1 MAGKTEKFRAQW
13 SKITSHRWILR
24 TICGYQVE
32 LTDKPDQTFV
42 PSPIKFSK
50 LEEEAINK
58 EILDFT
64 KKGIIEPVVQADP
77 DEFISNIFVRPKS
90 DGGIRVILNLKPFNQ
105 QYVDKIHFKM
115 ESLKSAI
122 NAMTPNCFLAS
133 VDLKEAFYSIK
144 IREMDR
150 KYFRFYWRGQKY
162 QFTSLIMGLSSSP
175 RCFTKILKPVYST
188 LRRKGHISTAYIDD
202 SCLQGRTKQQCA
214 QNVSDTVH
222 LLDNLGFTVHDK
234 KSVLIPTKE
243 ITFVGFILNSADM
256 TVRLPLEKKESILKL
271 CLSVNKRSH
280 ISIREFSRLI
290 GKLVATEPGV
300 EYAQLRYKPL
310 ERIKEKHLKFNNGNF
325 DSTMIISRSCKSH
338 IQWWID
344 NLEVSFKL
352 ISHGKPNREIYTD
365 SSKTGWGAYD
375 KTKDLRTGGHWS
387 QEEQEDH
394 INVLELRAIFL
405 GLKALCGSESNTHIQ
420 LYCDNTSSCAYLR
433 NFGGKKRYLNVLAID
448 IWNWCISRSI
458 HLSISHVAGCLN
470 VEADE
475 LSRGLN
481 LNEDLEWALDMDIFQ
496 EIVCRFGKPDIDLF
510 ASRLN
515 HKLEKYISFR
525 PDPNAMAVD
534 AFSISW
540 TKQYV
545 YIFAPFSTLSM
556 VLRKIVEDEAE
567 ALVVAPLWT
576 TQSWWPQLAHL
587 IVDFPIRLP
596 PTSKILYQPN
606 NPERTHPLQKL
617 KLGAFRVSGKFCK
630 AEEFRESLPTS
641 SFKHGDNLQ
650 RNNMNVTLESGS
662 SFQVLGKLIHFNPL

>member
-13 SKITSHRWILR
+13 SKITSDRWILR

-150 KYFRFYWRGQKY
+150 KYFHFYWRGQKY
-162 QFTSLIMGLSSSP
+162 QFISLIMGLSSSP

-243 ITFVGFILNSADM
+243 ITFVGFILNTADM

-280 ISIREFSRLI
+280 ITIREFSRLI

-300 EYAQLRYKPL
+300 ENAQLRYKPL
-310 ERIKEKHLKFNNGNF
+310 ERIKEKHLKFSNGNF

-352 ISHGKPNREIYTD
+352 ISHGKPNWEIYTD
-365 SSKTGWGAYD
+365 SSKTGWGRM
-375 KTKDLRTGGHWS
+375 T
-387 QEEQEDH
+387 
-394 INVLELRAIFL
+394 
-405 GLKALCGSESNTHIQ
+405 
-420 LYCDNTSSCAYLR
+420 
-433 NFGGKKRYLNVLAID
+433 
-448 IWNWCISRSI
+448 
-458 HLSISHVAGCLN
+458 
-470 VEADE
+470 
-475 LSRGLN
+475 
-481 LNEDLEWALDMDIFQ
+481 
-496 EIVCRFGKPDIDLF
+496 
-510 ASRLN
+510 
-515 HKLEKYISFR
+515 
-525 PDPNAMAVD
+525 
-534 AFSISW
+534 
-540 TKQYV
+540 
-545 YIFAPFSTLSM
+545 
-556 VLRKIVEDEAE
+556 
-567 ALVVAPLWT
+567 
-576 TQSWWPQLAHL
+576 
-587 IVDFPIRLP
+587 
-596 PTSKILYQPN
+596 
-606 NPERTHPLQKL
+606 KL
-617 KLGAFRVSGKFCK
+617 K
-630 AEEFRESLPTS
+630 TS
-641 SFKHGDNLQ
+641 VKGDIGPKKN
-650 RNNMNVTLESGS
+650 RKTTLM
-662 SFQVLGKLIHFNPL
+662 F